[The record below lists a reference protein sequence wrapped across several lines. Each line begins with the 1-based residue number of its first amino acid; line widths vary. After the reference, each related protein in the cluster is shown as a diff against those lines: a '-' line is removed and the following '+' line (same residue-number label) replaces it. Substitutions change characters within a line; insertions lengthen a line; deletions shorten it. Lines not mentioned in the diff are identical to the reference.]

1 MPGEEKDTEIAGS
14 CGTAEAH
21 RVITLAVEDYNM
33 RFDNLG
39 KLLS

>member
-14 CGTAEAH
+14 YGAEEAH
-21 RVITLAVEDYNM
+21 EVIKLSMKDYNVK
-33 RFDNLG
+33 FDNLG